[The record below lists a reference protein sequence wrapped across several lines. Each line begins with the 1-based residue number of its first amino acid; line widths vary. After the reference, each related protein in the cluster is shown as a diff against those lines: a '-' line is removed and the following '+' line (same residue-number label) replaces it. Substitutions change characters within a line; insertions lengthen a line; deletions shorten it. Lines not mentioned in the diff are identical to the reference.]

1 MFLIYSRF
9 FLFRTLGE
17 FQEELFYDS
26 IKDEETKRIFATIIL
41 VSLIVFGFIT
51 MINLFIA
58 VIIDD
63 LKDLQNET
71 YTQNLINM
79 AHAAITAEAA
89 LPERFLQRFMTNDR
103 ITLCLHDLCPKEICK
118 KKVPENFK
126 QIIADIKEKIA
137 KNCFSVMKDE
147 DKKKNS
153 LNENNNSSKE
163 KFDFSLNQFNNS
175 FMA

>member
-1 MFLIYSRF
+1 
-9 FLFRTLGE
+9 
-17 FQEELFYDS
+17 
-26 IKDEETKRIFATIIL
+26 
-41 VSLIVFGFIT
+41 

-71 YTQNLINM
+71 HTQNLINM
-79 AHAAITAEAA
+79 AHAANTAESV
-89 LPERFLQRFMTNDR
+89 LSRFLPCFFQRFMTNNR

-137 KNCFSVMKDE
+137 KDCFSVMKDE

-153 LNENNNSSKE
+153 QSENNNSSKE
-163 KFDFSLNQFNNS
+163 NLDFSLNQFNNS